1 MQRPTGVAAVAVF
14 SAIVMGLF
22 ARSPYAEAGG
32 NCEAKLAGKSYN
44 CSWVVSD
51 GPSFTECDEFVTGGH
66 PISSISFFPVWI
78 GAAHVIQRALPSR
91 HRSTV
96 LRAPLSAHP
105 PLGLS

>member
-1 MQRPTGVAAVAVF
+1 MQRPTGVAAVAGF

-51 GPSFTECDEFVTGGH
+51 GPSFTECDEFVTGGV
-66 PISSISFFPVWI
+66 SSFFDFLFSSMDW
-78 GAAHVIQRALPSR
+78 GCA
-91 HRSTV
+91 
-96 LRAPLSAHP
+96 
-105 PLGLS
+105 